1 MTKENKRSR
10 DPGNYRISLVDQVSQ
25 RVLWHREF
33 TRALLWIWA
42 IASVVIGLGLV
53 YCLIAFTPLRL
64 SIPGYPDA
72 RSRNAAVQNALKID
86 SLEQI
91 ITRWDL
97 YAENL
102 SRVLDGQE
110 AINVDSV
117 IRRRFAA
124 AEDVDPGILEES
136 DSLLRKAV
144 ISSGQF
150 ALSDKPRTLP
160 LEGRHFFSPV
170 KGVVSGEYEPAVHP
184 WVDVS
189 APAGSLVLSVLDGTV
204 VFTGWNDENGYTIG
218 IQHEGDVLTFY
229 KHNQKLL
236 KDLGDHVSAGMTIA
250 LLGSSGQEGD
260 HLRFELWYA
269 GDPVDPAMY
278 INF

>member
-1 MTKENKRSR
+1 M
-10 DPGNYRISLVDQVSQ
+10 
-25 RVLWHREF
+25 
-33 TRALLWIWA
+33 
-42 IASVVIGLGLV
+42 
-53 YCLIAFTPLRL
+53 
-64 SIPGYPDA
+64 
-72 RSRNAAVQNALKID
+72 
-86 SLEQI
+86 
-91 ITRWDL
+91 
-97 YAENL
+97 
-102 SRVLDGQE
+102 
-110 AINVDSV
+110 
-117 IRRRFAA
+117 
-124 AEDVDPGILEES
+124 EES